1 MEKQDLSK
9 INIQE
14 MYPEECKTYDIV
26 VHCEVW
32 HIYHEGIPKPGDIV
46 LLNADSSA
54 FMRQEIQYTSLKLQF
69 IRLLVNWLRNFE
81 SRFEPSRK

>member
-26 VHCEVW
+26 AHCEVW
-32 HIYHEGIPKPGDIV
+32 HLYNIEKPSPGDIV
-46 LLNADSSA
+46 CERMIEHVDTDGIAY
-54 FMRQEIQYTSLKLQF
+54 FIKLYK
-69 IRLLVNWLRNFE
+69 IKNLSMMKL
-81 SRFEPSRK
+81 

>member
-32 HIYHEGIPKPGDIV
+32 HIYHEGVPKPGDIV

-54 FMRQEIQYTSLKLQF
+54 KNSMISNVDTDGIAYFIKLY
-69 IRLLVNWLRNFE
+69 
-81 SRFEPSRK
+81 